1 MCLFDALERGRAY
14 FGGCLRQINM
24 GSFVVISIFN
34 SVIIFWW
41 LATLLISQ
49 DTLPSIDWRLGYD
62 AWRS

>member
-1 MCLFDALERGRAY
+1 
-14 FGGCLRQINM
+14 M